1 MAGFDATVAITTK
14 DRRDELRRAL
24 ESALA
29 QRGAAIEV
37 LVVDDGSSDGTSAMV
52 SSEFPGVRLV
62 SHDAS
67 RGLIGRRNEATALAR
82 GPIVV
87 HLDDDAVLS
96 SDDTVRV
103 TLAEFDDPQVGAV
116 AIPYVDVLHGPQVHQ
131 QAPAPGIWAVDTFR
145 GTAHALRREV
155 FLALGGFRE
164 DLESHVEEPEYCLRL
179 LDAGFVVRLGNAT
192 PIRHYDSPRRSPARN
207 QHRIWRNNLVRA
219 WSLVPLP
226 WLPGRVAKIVVAGL
240 LAGRREGQ
248 LRATAAGLASGLSR
262 APAELLRHR
271 HPVARPTYRI
281 ERRLRYAGPLPLSEI
296 RAELPS
302 PARPVPSEEP

>member
-1 MAGFDATVAITTK
+1 MADFDATVVITTK

-24 ESALA
+24 ESAVV
-29 QRGAAIEV
+29 QRGVAVEV

-52 SSEFPGVRLV
+52 AEEFPDVRLV
-62 SHDAS
+62 THRAS

-82 GPIVV
+82 GAIVV
-87 HLDDDAVLS
+87 HVDDDAVLS
-96 SDDTVRV
+96 SEDTVRV
-103 TLAEFDDPQVGAV
+103 TVAEFDDPQVGAV

-145 GTAHALRREV
+145 GTAHALRRDV
-155 FLALGGFRE
+155 FLRLGGFRE

-179 LDAGFVVRLGNAT
+179 LDAGFVVRLGSAT

-219 WSLVPLP
+219 WSLVPFP

-248 LRATAAGLASGLSR
+248 TRAAASGLASGLAR
-262 APAELLRHR
+262 APSELLRHR
-271 HPVARPTYRI
+271 HPVGRRTYRV
-281 ERRLRYAGPLPLSEI
+281 ERRLRYAGPVRLSEL
-296 RAELPS
+296 RTELPV
-302 PARPVPSEEP
+302 PAPITRPEDS